1 MLDVNKN
8 MAEIKADKIEAAT
21 RQIELAIR
29 LLFQNED
36 PIGIHTLAAAGF
48 RILRDL
54 GKAKKSEI
62 SQYLTHIIKPGMEGR
77 FWKVFSSAANF
88 FKHADSDPD
97 GILENV
103 QEEINDVF
111 ILFACFLYRD
121 IEAHWTPQM
130 VAFVAWYI
138 AIHPEVLDYLQ
149 DDPVMRQIVQSQEM
163 CTVRNKSRDEQLDE
177 GKIFIERASL
187 LMKTI

>member
-1 MLDVNKN
+1 MV
-8 MAEIKADKIEAAT
+8 EIKVDKIGAAK

-48 RILRDL
+48 RILHDL
-54 GKAKKSEI
+54 GQAKRSEI
-62 SQYLTHIIKPGMEGR
+62 SQYLVHIIKPEMQSK
-77 FWKVFSSAANF
+77 FWKVFSRAANF

-97 GILENV
+97 GILGGV
-103 QEEINDVF
+103 QEEVNDVL

-138 AIHPEVLDYLQ
+138 VIHPETLNYLQ
-149 DDPVMRQIVQSQEM
+149 DDTVLRKMVQSEEM
-163 CTVRNKSRDEQLDE
+163 CAVRNKSRNDFFW
-177 GKIFIERASL
+177 KVVC
-187 LMKTI
+187 